1 MSQYDEPEPVSINI
15 FGKEYQVA
23 CEKEDQPALV
33 AASTLLDSRMREIRS
48 AGKILGTE
56 RVAVMAALNIAHE
69 LIESQQNKHQNS
81 DVAFD
86 KIKALQE
93 QVEAALALN
102 NNQQKN

>member
-1 MSQYDEPEPVSINI
+1 MSRYDESEPIAINI

-23 CEKEDQPALV
+23 CEKEDQPALI
-33 AASTLLDSRMREIRS
+33 AASTLLDSRMQEIRS

-69 LIESQQNKHQNS
+69 LIESQKNS
-81 DVAFD
+81 SQDSDAAFD

-93 QVEAALALN
+93 QVEAALSLN
-102 NNQQKN
+102 KNQGKN